1 MDVSFSP
8 AGNEFSIATPEGVS
22 IFAKDSNTFAPVSL
36 SESAT
41 PDNILKALKIDN
53 YFKRVTGRGATD
65 EEVRDFI
72 NMYHDLQR
80 EATPTAKQL
89 REGGFETTEISPDG
103 QAMAFAE
110 DRAPVEAGAMQTVE
124 KAGLIMQAL
133 GMGQ

>member
-53 YFKRVTGRGATD
+53 YSDAIV
-65 EEVRDFI
+65 
-72 NMYHDLQR
+72 
-80 EATPTAKQL
+80 
-89 REGGFETTEISPDG
+89 
-103 QAMAFAE
+103 MAFTRNEEKLIRRVIESIPLSNIELIVASLPATYAIPALTFVARYVNA
-110 DRAPVEAGAMQTVE
+110 DRLPLNRPF
-124 KAGLIMQAL
+124 KIDF
-133 GMGQ
+133 